1 MEALVHNYF
10 QEFKPVTYVNQ
21 YRGPYN
27 ERKLGVVSFVEFGD
41 QDTVKEF
48 VKTVEDSNVQVT
60 AGGKNLLVKAARTQK
75 ASSRNWALRK
85 AEEMLRNNSDGA
97 DVKVEWKE
105 RVVKVGEDVA
115 FKQEKDNLGTFK
127 GTFAS
132 LVLP

>member
-1 MEALVHNYF
+1 
-10 QEFKPVTYVNQ
+10 
-21 YRGPYN
+21 
-27 ERKLGVVSFVEFGD
+27 
-41 QDTVKEF
+41 
-48 VKTVEDSNVQVT
+48 
-60 AGGKNLLVKAARTQK
+60 
-75 ASSRNWALRK
+75 
-85 AEEMLRNNSDGA
+85 MLRNNSDGA